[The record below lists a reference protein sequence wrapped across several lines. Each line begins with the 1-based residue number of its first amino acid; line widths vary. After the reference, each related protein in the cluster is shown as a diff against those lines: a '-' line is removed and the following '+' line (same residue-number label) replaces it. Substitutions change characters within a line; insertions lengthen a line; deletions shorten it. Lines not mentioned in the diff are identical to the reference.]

1 MSIIEPINITLKL
14 FQPNCHLH
22 LWRRRLPLFC
32 CFRLELS
39 RRLDLRIV
47 AAVPLPLPW
56 PNSLSQPLLLF
67 DKSEWMEPTQSSLLY
82 SETNSWHNSEKQNP
96 LIHFIELF
104 LFSFSLSFIASLTF
118 SLSLTHSL
126 FLSLVLFLS
135 FSKCLS
141 FSFFRCFGLP
151 FPSSSKSYFWWFSY
165 SILSPYFFR
174 IFSYLL
180 SLSFF
185 CRVSYLFFLSMLSC
199 LFNRELDNCDK
210 LFY

>member
-1 MSIIEPINITLKL
+1 MSITEPINITLKL

-39 RRLDLRIV
+39 RAPDLRIV

-56 PNSLSQPLLLF
+56 PNSLSQSLLLF

-126 FLSLVLFLS
+126 FLSFFLSLVLFLS

-151 FPSSSKSYFWWFSY
+151 FPSSSKS
-165 SILSPYFFR
+165 FF
-174 IFSYLL
+174 FVPFLL
-180 SLSFF
+180 
-185 CRVSYLFFLSMLSC
+185 
-199 LFNRELDNCDK
+199 
-210 LFY
+210 